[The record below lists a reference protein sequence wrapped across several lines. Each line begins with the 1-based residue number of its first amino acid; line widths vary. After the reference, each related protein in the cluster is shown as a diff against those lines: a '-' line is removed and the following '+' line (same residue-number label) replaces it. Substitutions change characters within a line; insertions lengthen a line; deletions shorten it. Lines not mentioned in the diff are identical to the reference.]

1 MDQRLIRL
9 IPGLILFGVGMGM
22 AVDATLGVS
31 PWTVFHGGV
40 ADLAGLTIGTVVVIT
55 GAAILLLF
63 RPLNEPLG
71 LGTLGNTLLIGP
83 ALDIT
88 RAIIPDT
95 ESLWLRW
102 PLLLA
107 APVVIGLASGL
118 YIGSGLGPG
127 PRDGMMTA
135 LSRRGVATWKA
146 RTGIEFLALSIGWLL
161 GGDVGFGTVYMAIA
175 VGPAVQFFLPHLR
188 IDSPEGELVVP
199 SRPDDG

>member
-1 MDQRLIRL
+1 MGQRLLRL
-9 IPGLILFGVGMGM
+9 FPGLILFGVGMGM

-40 ADLAGLTIGTVVVIT
+40 ADLVGLSIGTIVVLT
-55 GAAILLLF
+55 GVAIVLLF

-83 ALDIT
+83 ALDVT
-88 RAIIPDT
+88 RGIIPDT
-95 ESLWLRW
+95 ESLWVRW

-127 PRDGMMTA
+127 PRDGIMTA
-135 LSRRGVATWKA
+135 ISRRGVTTSKA
-146 RTGIEFLALSIGWLL
+146 RTGIELTALSIGWLL
-161 GGDVGFGTVYMAIA
+161 GGDVGFGTVYMALA
-175 VGPAVQFFLPHLR
+175 VGPAVQFFLPMLSIADR
-188 IDSPEGELVVP
+188 S
-199 SRPDDG
+199 PDD